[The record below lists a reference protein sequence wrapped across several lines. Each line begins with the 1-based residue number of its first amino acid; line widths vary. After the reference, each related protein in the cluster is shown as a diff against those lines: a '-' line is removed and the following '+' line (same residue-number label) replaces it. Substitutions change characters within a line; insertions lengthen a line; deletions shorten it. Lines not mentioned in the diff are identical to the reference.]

1 MNLKI
6 NPSYIYIATFAS
18 FFFFW
23 GINLLDFYN
32 YYLILQQG
40 DIGYFDLP
48 DQYVEIGSNQTYQ
61 ILSRIRLSYFILLL
75 LIPIFYNF
83 LRQKNSFLRAIFN
96 DQKYIIFFILFIIA
110 HFVLVKIY
118 YHEIFAKSEIANLIY
133 LLLLSIIY
141 CHYRNIIIINFEKII
156 TLYLIIF
163 IAYSMIEGKDN
174 FQLIA
179 LMDDATQN
187 LMNSTGQ
194 CNVDLFLIDMLRK
207 YLNISLSN
215 SIYIEN
221 SHLAMMS
228 IAVFFS
234 CIYILVQAKKINILF
249 LLLFLIEILIVLNNL
264 STTYFVCY
272 FISQI
277 VLLFFFF
284 KKINVKFWIFTILL
298 LSINS
303 YLFFSDK
310 NCTVKVTD
318 FKVKDVLDKKLEKHA
333 NINLTTLVYKRS
345 VILAFN
351 TLKDHSLGWGIDGMD
366 DATQNL
372 MDNYETRFC
381 TGLVP
386 ATGVT
391 AKLTLEEQ
399 IAGMDEET
407 KKTIKCSSGS
417 SMTISEYLENP
428 KKAPWRLASLNT
440 KDGLSN
446 FFKMFTEFGIFT
458 FIVLFFFIKY
468 ILNIKNISSYHIF
481 IIILF
486 VTMCIRGVGYFNGG
500 FIFCLLEFF
509 YYKKF
514 SNEFKN

>member
-6 NPSYIYIATFAS
+6 NHHHIYIVVFTL

-23 GINLLDFYN
+23 GVNLNDFN
-32 YYLILQQG
+32 DLFKIIDQPLSALTSLIL
-40 DIGYFDLP
+40 
-48 DQYVEIGSNQTYQ
+48 NK
-61 ILSRIRLSYFILLL
+61 IRLSYLIIFL
-75 LIPIFYNF
+75 LIPIFYNLIKKRKF
-83 LRQKNSFLRAIFN
+83 HPKEIFN
-96 DQKYIIFFILFIIA
+96 NQKYIIFFILFIIA

-118 YHEIFAKSEIANLIY
+118 YHEIFAKSEIINLIY

-156 TLYLIIF
+156 ILYLIIF
-163 IAYSMIEGKDN
+163 IAYSMIEGSQIYN
-174 FQLIA
+174 FGFIGN
-179 LMDDATQN
+179 DGEVYFKN
-187 LMNSTGQ
+187 EGQ
-194 CNVDLFLIDMLRK
+194 CNNDLFLIDMLRK

-215 SIYIEN
+215 SIYLEN

-234 CIYILVQAKKINILF
+234 GTFILLQEKKINILF

-284 KKINVKFWIFTILL
+284 KKINIKFWIVSFLL

-303 YLFFSDK
+303 YLFFSNK

-318 FKVKDVLDKKLEKHA
+318 FKVKDILNKNLVKKKT
-333 NINLTTLVYKRS
+333 NLTTLIYKRS
-345 VILAFN
+345 AILTLE

-372 MDNYETRFC
+372 MDNYDIEICVIAFKPTC
-381 TGLVP
+381 LNNDKVLV
-386 ATGVT
+386 
-391 AKLTLEEQ
+391 
-399 IAGMDEET
+399 
-407 KKTIKCSSGS
+407 
-417 SMTISEYLENP
+417 SEYN
-428 KKAPWRLASLNT
+428 KRTDIAPWRLVHLNT

-446 FFKMFTEFGIFT
+446 LFKMFTEFGFFAFIIF
-458 FIVLFFFIKY
+458 FYFVKY
-468 ILNIKNISSYHIF
+468 ILNIKNLSSYNLF
-481 IIILF
+481 VIILF

-500 FIFCLLEFF
+500 FIFCILEFF

-514 SNEFKN
+514 VNEVEFKKKYS